1 MRTSILTSSLLLLFI
16 GTLLPSKNLT
26 AIEPPILN
34 CGPYVDSPISIYKKR
49 KISITLEKTILTE
62 NNGVGHDWNN
72 FLSVNKQVIKK
83 GEKIILELPKMAP
96 LKIEAHAIEEDKHHP
111 DKGQSEL
118 EFTYSELIA
127 IKKNRFE
134 VEITVIENG
143 GKRAGRIA
151 KWKYFFVIAKE
162 K

>member
-1 MRTSILTSSLLLLFI
+1 MRTLISTPVLLILFL
-16 GTLLPSKNLT
+16 GLLPASKNRAT
-26 AIEPPILN
+26 
-34 CGPYVDSPISIYKKR
+34 DSPTLSCIQSVPRSPSSKKVR

-83 GEKIILELPKMAP
+83 GEKITIELPKMAP

-111 DKGQSEL
+111 DKGTSEL

-127 IKKNRFE
+127 ITKSRFE
-134 VEITVIENG
+134 IEITVIENG
-143 GKRAGRIA
+143 GKRAGSLA
-151 KWKYFFVIAKE
+151 KWKYFIVIAE
-162 K
+162 ED